1 MTRHNQH
8 WTNEEDKKL
17 MKHYANK
24 SYEELMD
31 MLGRSKS
38 SILMRF
44 NILGL
49 SRVEARESFDY
60 VVYKG
65 EEILMI
71 GTIKEI
77 AAALGN
83 TESTVKYYTTPS
95 HHKRISERNSQNAI
109 IIVRAEGEI

>member
-1 MTRHNQH
+1 
-8 WTNEEDKKL
+8 
-17 MKHYANK
+17 MKQNTNK
-24 SYEELMD
+24 SNDELKD
-31 MLGRSKS
+31 MLGRIKI

-49 SRVEARESFDY
+49 SRVEARESFDD

-71 GTIKEI
+71 GTVKEI

-83 TESTVKYYTTPS
+83 TESTVKYYTTTS
-95 HHKRISERNSQNAI
+95 HHKRISERNSETAI
-109 IIVRAEGEI
+109 IIVREQGEI